1 MSKTLWHTIQIKVP
15 KEMVELTKSGK
26 VSVKKTLTKTL
37 NISRSNKAPAIE
49 LIPSNDNKPH
59 IVNDGKEWD
68 IDVLKERMAKARA
81 MRKKNANKNVFEPA
95 VKRMVNLDKF
105 EGNIIKRARE
115 LGKIKKEKKKDD
127 LGFRERTTGYSY
139 DQLKTI
145 AQIKKAQ
152 YGNLLE
158 DIKEAKS
165 KLKKSSAPQN
175 RAYKFLSDYLNI
187 TESANDDA
195 QFRDSDGQHAKHID
209 RLFDILNETID
220 QQPIL
225 NFKDGL
231 NYDGLTYIQNWLN
244 RKVDAG
250 HTAEYS
256 DFVKKVVYP
265 QLLKYNPN
273 ADRFL
278 LMVVANDIAL
288 DPMVNTRNENS
299 AILPPPNKGR
309 VMNTFLDHKI
319 PQLRTKLKQLIPNF
333 NKLFE
338 SYMRSVSGFR
348 KPEDFIE

>member
-1 MSKTLWHTIQIKVP
+1 
-15 KEMVELTKSGK
+15 
-26 VSVKKTLTKTL
+26 
-37 NISRSNKAPAIE
+37 
-49 LIPSNDNKPH
+49 
-59 IVNDGKEWD
+59 
-68 IDVLKERMAKARA
+68 MAKARA
-81 MRKKNANKNVFEPA
+81 MRKKNTNKDVFESK
-95 VKRMVNLDKF
+95 VKKMNPIVKDK
-105 EGNIIKRARE
+105 IKRIRE
-115 LGKIKKEKKKDD
+115 LVKVKKEKKKDD
-127 LGFRERTTGYSY
+127 LGFREMTTGYSY

-165 KLKKSSAPQN
+165 KLKKKSPAPQN

-187 TESANDDA
+187 TESANDDT

-225 NFKDGL
+225 NFKDDL

-338 SYMRSVSGFR
+338 SYARSVSGFR